1 MKLFEGLINVCKL
14 YMLVIVFV
22 LVASVAY
29 GQTWHVTN
37 SREVSWEPVT
47 TLDDGSPV
55 PADSTVQYRVYIANA
70 VTDPGKAN
78 PIEVTTQAIIELS
91 FVVTLDVEGKY
102 WVGAQAERV
111 ITDDSTVL
119 PGDIAWS
126 DDPLV
131 CQNGATFGLRYY
143 RAVGK
148 VGGMRSP

>member
-78 PIEVTTQAIIELS
+78 PI
-91 FVVTLDVEGKY
+91 
-102 WVGAQAERV
+102 
-111 ITDDSTVL
+111 
-119 PGDIAWS
+119 
-126 DDPLV
+126 
-131 CQNGATFGLRYY
+131 
-143 RAVGK
+143 
-148 VGGMRSP
+148 